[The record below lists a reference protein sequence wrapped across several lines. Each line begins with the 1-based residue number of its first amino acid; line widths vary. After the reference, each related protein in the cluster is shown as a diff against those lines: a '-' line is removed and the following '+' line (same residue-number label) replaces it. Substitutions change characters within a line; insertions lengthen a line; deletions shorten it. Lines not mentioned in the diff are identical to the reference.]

1 MSDLGTNRI
10 NWSVNSMTVYIVYR
24 INIESKD
31 KIIQSI
37 YSTEV
42 EALRECNYWN
52 SQTTAYI
59 YYVEQQ
65 EVLKL
70 FEV

>member
-1 MSDLGTNRI
+1 MNK
-10 NWSVNSMTVYIVYR
+10 VYVVYR

-31 KIIQSI
+31 KAIQFL
-37 YSTEV
+37 YSNEI

-59 YYVEQQ
+59 YYVEEQ
-65 EVLKL
+65 EVLDI
-70 FEV
+70 FEI

>member
-1 MSDLGTNRI
+1 MSALGTNRI

>member
-1 MSDLGTNRI
+1 MN
-10 NWSVNSMTVYIVYR
+10 TVYIVYR
-24 INIESKD
+24 INIEFKD
-31 KIIQSI
+31 KIIQSL
-37 YSTEV
+37 YSNEI

-52 SQTTAYI
+52 SQTTSFI

-65 EVLKL
+65 EVLEL